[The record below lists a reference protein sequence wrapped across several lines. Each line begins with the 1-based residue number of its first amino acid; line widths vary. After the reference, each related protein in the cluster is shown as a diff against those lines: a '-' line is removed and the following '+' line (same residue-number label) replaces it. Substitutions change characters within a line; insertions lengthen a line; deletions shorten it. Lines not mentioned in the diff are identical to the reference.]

1 MSRKSNQSESMVSE
15 GKILEQHST
24 VGGMLWLPVL
34 WIVGSVITAGYYV
47 TVSPLVGLPLMALA
61 VINVYLFWARSIFYR
76 WYFIAH
82 AAVGMVLMGVASGP
96 DVASNGVAISIFIVC
111 YLLFSKRARGTFTQP
126 LSRNP
131 KSILFKNLKLKL
143 VGLLFLSLVWVVA
156 DYYIRKDPV
165 NISFQE
171 YIRLNEQISNRIG
184 DISSI
189 TPKKKVIIS
198 KSSVGPGYRGYMY
211 VVRGERGYLIVQ
223 LKRVDGSDQVEM
235 TVLNGG

>member
-1 MSRKSNQSESMVSE
+1 MASE

-34 WIVGSVITAGYYV
+34 WVVGNVIVAGYYI
-47 TVSPLVGLPLMALA
+47 TVFPLVGFALMALA
-61 VINVYLFWARSIFYR
+61 VINAYLFWARSIFYR

-82 AAVGMVLMGVASGP
+82 AAVGMVFMSLASGP
-96 DVASNGVAISIFIVC
+96 EVASDGVVISSFIAC
-111 YLLFSKRARGTFTQP
+111 YLLFSKRVRGTFTQP

-131 KSILFKNLKLKL
+131 KPMLFKDLKLKL
-143 VGLLFLSLVWVVA
+143 VGLLFFLFVWVVA

-165 NISFQE
+165 NISFKE

-184 DISSI
+184 DIYSI

-211 VVRGERGYLIVQ
+211 VVRGERGYLVVQ
-223 LKRVDGSDQVEM
+223 LKRVDGSDQVEL
-235 TVLNGG
+235 TILDGN